1 MNNIVKID
9 DEVITLDKLINNL
22 KLMGRFDGLVEEIVR
37 AKLLVHAAKRK
48 GINVNLEETQDRSE
62 QFRRVLGLH
71 RAKDTM
77 DYLDALGV
85 TLDDLE
91 EYLTDQLYQEKMLD
105 EITSENAVDEY
116 FKLHSPRFD
125 SIEISHIVLET
136 EGKARE
142 IVSILEDDAEVF
154 PELAMENSIVDTKKN
169 AGKIG
174 KILRGSLS
182 GEIESKLFNAEENAV
197 VGPFASSDGSRYEVF
212 HIDSVAPAMLD
223 DETRSTIKS
232 ILKES
237 WMSERAREH
246 QIRAA

>member
-1 MNNIVKID
+1 MSNIVKID
-9 DEVITLDKLINNL
+9 DEVISMDKLINNL

-48 GINVNLEETQDRSE
+48 GIGVSPEDVQERSE

-77 DYLDALGV
+77 NYLDALGV

-91 EYLTDQLYQEKMLD
+91 EYLTDQLYQERMLS
-105 EITSENAVDEY
+105 EITSEEAVDGY

-125 SIEISHIVLET
+125 SVEVSHIVLDT
-136 EGKARE
+136 EAKARE
-142 IVSILEDDAEVF
+142 IVSILEDDPEAF
-154 PELAMENSIVDTKKN
+154 SELAMENSIAETSKN

-197 VGPFASSDGSRYEVF
+197 VGPFASSNGSRYEVF
-212 HIDSVAPAMLD
+212 HIDSVAPATLD
-223 DETRSTIKS
+223 DETRSEIKS

-237 WMSERAREH
+237 WMSERAKEH